1 MRSLATIFQEDSP
14 FDDEKPKSARAGNT
28 KVKAKTPTEAAV
40 SPSRV
45 ARKASVKQSAAT
57 SIPEKAQDFLAKKV
71 AEAKKALEEK
81 KKETTLVVPKIPS
94 SSSIEQRVLQA
105 VLPLWDDDNRAVPN
119 HFIRSG
125 LFTVNSGIKR
135 DFIPDLQIASLS
147 NLDVVYRGEELQQS
161 DLTVWMALINM
172 ARDKPLSEA
181 IYFTGYQIV
190 TDCGWRLH
198 TDSYKKVKDAI
209 KRLKVTA
216 LSIAAKGN
224 ESAYAGS
231 LIRDYAFTDNTSEDG
246 NTKWMVRFEPRISA
260 LFMEDNTTLLQWEER
275 KRIGPRAKLAQ
286 WLHAFYFSHRGDP
299 LPNAVER
306 LHELCRSKDT
316 LSSFRRN
323 LKTALL
329 HLVEKELI
337 QDFTVVNDMVRVFK
351 FDRPRLAAV
360 KTTRQITKKKT
371 VL

>member
-1 MRSLATIFQEDSP
+1 MRALAELLPEDP
-14 FDDEKPKSARAGNT
+14 KKPRST
-28 KVKAKTPTEAAV
+28 KAV
-40 SPSRV
+40 
-45 ARKASVKQSAAT
+45 AT
-57 SIPEKAQDFLAKKV
+57 SEKQETAKPTQKPIKKPVTSRPRAVAEISEKSKDFLAERVEK
-71 AEAKKALEEK
+71 AKKALAVKPDTE
-81 KKETTLVVPKIPS
+81 VVVNRIPS
-94 SSSIEQRVLQA
+94 SAYIEQQVLQA
-105 VLPLWDDDNRAVPN
+105 VLPLWDDENRAVPN

-125 LFTVNSGIKR
+125 LFTVNSGIR
-135 DFIPDLQIASLS
+135 REFIPDLQIASLS

-172 ARDKPLSEA
+172 ARNKPLSEA

-198 TDSYKKVKDAI
+198 SDSYKKVKDAI

-231 LIRDYAFTDNTSEDG
+231 LIRDYAFADASAEDG
-246 NTKWMVRFEPRISA
+246 DTKWMVRFEPRISA
-260 LFMEDNTTLLQWEER
+260 LFMEDNTTFLQWEER
-275 KRIGPRAKLAQ
+275 KRIGPRAKLAL

-299 LPNAVER
+299 LPNAVSR
-306 LHELCRSKDT
+306 LHELCRSKDS

-329 HLVEKELI
+329 HLQERDLLES
-337 QDFTVVNDMVRVFK
+337 FTIVNDMVRVIK
-351 FDRPRLAAV
+351 HSKPRLAAV
-360 KTTRQITKKKT
+360 KKPRLPTKKKAAD
-371 VL
+371 